1 MDLKNKKKYANFNT
15 NNLHVV
21 GYSHPINKIVTLS
34 ELKKHIHTDK
44 NNKNAIPYVTSY
56 YKKTWGFCLSQ
67 NQLKNIKNKKY
78 KVIIESYFKKGFMDY
93 GEILFKGR
101 SNKEILFSSYI
112 CHPSMANNE
121 LSGPVVNV
129 ALMHYLNNLKNKKY
143 SYRFVFVP
151 ETIGSIAYI
160 NRNLK
165 KLKNNVLA
173 GFIIN
178 CAGDNRDFSF
188 VKTTQKK
195 TFAA

>member
-1 MDLKNKKKYANFNT
+1 M
-15 NNLHVV
+15 
-21 GYSHPINKIVTLS
+21 
-34 ELKKHIHTDK
+34 
-44 NNKNAIPYVTSY
+44 
-56 YKKTWGFCLSQ
+56 SQ

-143 SYRFVFVP
+143 SYRFVFV
-151 ETIGSIAYI
+151 
-160 NRNLK
+160 
-165 KLKNNVLA
+165 
-173 GFIIN
+173 
-178 CAGDNRDFSF
+178 
-188 VKTTQKK
+188 QKQ
-195 TFAA
+195 